1 MSMDV
6 WIGGLAI
13 DERSP
18 AEVHEALGAFFS
30 ENDYEACEGDD
41 IHVVGDERALI
52 IAGTKGW
59 TSVYLEE
66 FDHDEAVA
74 MALSKS
80 LETTVVCHRSVL
92 YDAFAIFVFHGGEL
106 VDEYQSCPDY
116 FKAYDEPDSSESEL
130 ARTAGQAEAL
140 QSLVSRVDGALLA
153 EIYQQSRLESLTEDI
168 AAEMPVGEALKQ
180 LRKALKIGTFEHSFD
195 DLWYGAEDMGL
206 KVNYLG
212 FLSPNAEPKT
222 KWGILKKH
230 AAESRGRWR
239 QKKERFK
246 DKVQYIKSKWPL
258 SRKKSDTDEDT
269 GEESPKDDEKPNG
282 ETDEKAKSD
291 DSAENSKNGDN

>member
-6 WIGGLAI
+6 WIGGLAV

-18 AEVHEALGAFFS
+18 AEVHEALCAFFTDN
-30 ENDYEACEGDD
+30 EYERCEGDD

-52 IAGTKGW
+52 IGGTKGW

-74 MALSKS
+74 LAISKT

-92 YDAFAIFVFHGGEL
+92 YDAFAIFVYYGGEL
-106 VDEYQSCPDY
+106 IDEFQSCPDY
-116 FKAYDEPDSSESEL
+116 FKAYDEPDSTESEL
-130 ARTAGQAEAL
+130 ARTAGQADAL

-168 AAEMPVGEALKQ
+168 NPEMSVGEALKQ

-195 DLWYGAEDMGL
+195 DLWYSADDMNL

-212 FLSPNAEPKT
+212 FLSPHAEPKT
-222 KWGILKKH
+222 RWGILKKH

-246 DKVQYIKSKWPL
+246 DKVNFIKSKWPL
-258 SRKKSDTDEDT
+258 SRKKSDP
-269 GEESPKDDEKPNG
+269 EESSEEEGQTPADNPDSATVEKP
-282 ETDEKAKSD
+282 KAD
-291 DSAENSKNGDN
+291 DDAQ